1 MVKVSVF
8 LQKTAELHNI
18 DLQYPVPEY
27 PEGGHSYRFPMNAD
41 RLSDGQIEE
50 WLLFFGAWRG
60 YLSHKI
66 AGLDSQHTIL
76 SEGFDV
82 MLSIKI
88 AELEKQ
94 SDKRLLKDSL
104 KGLALSEDDQLESLR
119 VRVIGL
125 SAELILLKGRLSL
138 YESQFETISRLVTR
152 RGQER
157 FKI

>member
-1 MVKVSVF
+1 MVKVSTF

-18 DLQYPVPEY
+18 NVQFPVPER
-27 PEGGHSYRFPMNAD
+27 PDGSHSYQFPLNAD
-41 RLSDGQIEE
+41 SLSDGQIDE

-60 YLSHKI
+60 YLAYQI
-66 AGLDSQHTIL
+66 ASLDCEWTML

-82 MLSIKI
+82 LLSTKI

-119 VRVIGL
+119 IRVIEI
-125 SAELILLKGRLSL
+125 SAKLKVLKGRLNL
-138 YESQFETISRLVTR
+138 YEAQFETISRVVTR

-157 FKI
+157 FKS